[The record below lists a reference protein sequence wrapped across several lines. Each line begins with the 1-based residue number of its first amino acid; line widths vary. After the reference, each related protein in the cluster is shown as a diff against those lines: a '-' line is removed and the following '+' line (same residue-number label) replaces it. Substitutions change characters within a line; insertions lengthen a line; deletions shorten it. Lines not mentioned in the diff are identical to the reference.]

1 FSAVAVVVLVHW
13 AWRGRVASQDG
24 FEMIVFAVTAI
35 AVAAFLFVL
44 VSRRI
49 NTPNLMVGGLCYWL
63 VFLCLTVFLAPGA
76 SYLFMWPLLFNL
88 AALAYV
94 FASKHPSVKHLA
106 VLALCAL
113 PGVVLFVP

>member
-1 FSAVAVVVLVHW
+1 
-13 AWRGRVASQDG
+13 
-24 FEMIVFAVTAI
+24 
-35 AVAAFLFVL
+35 
-44 VSRRI
+44 
-49 NTPNLMVGGLCYWL
+49 MVGGLCYWL

-76 SYLFMWPLLFNL
+76 SYLFTWPLLFNL

-113 PGVVLFVP
+113 PGVVLFVPIVYLTGIALTLNSLGSLVTLTAAPILLLGTLSPHLMVLFSPNRTHI